1 MRIKPFCLSLVLC
14 GSLLSACNN
23 KTVCVDVNYLREG
36 ILCTQTV
43 PCNFID
49 PNGKIVSQ
57 YIDSVRFSYLDS
69 ITFVDNDPDRLRV
82 YSTPAPLDFRKK
94 IQPFSPEYYT
104 VYTVSNVLKAIDYY
118 NRLFDNKIDFNS
130 DVYYKTVEVTIG
142 DAPYLTSP
150 RRFIFEAGS
159 NPSPSL
165 FFHEVGHR
173 AFWYLEDGLGIL
185 FDGLTYVHMGLLE
198 YFTVSLND
206 SPLVGEDFLPAK
218 AMRNAD
224 WVYRYPPHD
233 SLMITR
239 TLEACAASYPDKV
252 QDPESSIS
260 RFLRVN
266 GMNDPERLHGILDNH
281 RGGMIVTAALWRIRE
296 QLGPQVTDRLV
307 ARTILDLNK
316 CMNMRESFYR
326 PIENER
332 MRDRIEWYD
341 LYFGLIRKDRELN
354 AGKGLAVVKKE
365 FARTGFP
372 VDRVKL

>member
-1 MRIKPFCLSLVLC
+1 MKYFHLPLLC
-14 GSLLSACNN
+14 GLLLAACN
-23 KTVCVDVNYLREG
+23 KKGITVDVTYLKEG
-36 ILCTQTV
+36 ALCTQTI
-43 PCNFID
+43 PCDFID
-49 PNGKIVSQ
+49 ANGKIVSQ

-69 ITFVDNDPDRLRV
+69 IAFADNDPDRLRV
-82 YSTPAPLDFRKK
+82 YSTPAPLDFGKR
-94 IQPFSPEYYT
+94 IQPFSPEYYM

-118 NRLFDNKIDFNS
+118 NRLFDNRIDFNS
-130 DVYYKTVEVTIG
+130 DEYYKTVEVTIG

-150 RRFIFEAGS
+150 RTFIFEAGS

-173 AFWYLEDGLGIL
+173 AFWYLEDGLGIR
-185 FDGLTYVHMGLLE
+185 FKGLTYVHMGLLE

-218 AMRNAD
+218 AMRNAA
-224 WVYRYPPHD
+224 WEYRYPPHD
-233 SLMITR
+233 SLMITS
-239 TLEACAASYPDKV
+239 TLEACAASYPDKL

-266 GMNDPERLHGILDNH
+266 GMNEPEKLHGIIDNH

-296 QLGPQVTDRLV
+296 QLGQDVTDRLV

-316 CMNMRESFYR
+316 YLDMRKSFYHAL
-326 PIENER
+326 ENER

-341 LYFGLIRKDRELN
+341 LYFGLIQKDRELN
-354 AGKGLAVVKKE
+354 GGKGLDVVKKE

-372 VDRVKL
+372 VDRVTL